1 MGSKVSDC
9 LVLEGDEVVIR
20 DVDLLSDVTPA
31 TNRFIGAQTC
41 LVSTLTPLS
50 QGPARRAS
58 RHVQSDPIHKAP
70 GCPEPRADDVVRRA
84 LQAKAP
90 RLRVQPETVRH
101 SEVQFLHLYVVV
113 EWKNGKKFMTL
124 VRQDE
129 PDERIL
135 SPEMKTAWNKVDRTK
150 LKHAIFAPT
159 SRRLGKT
166 AEQSMEEE
174 RIEAYNQKR
183 IPREWLKLGAK
194 FGEVIS
200 PSLSELQELVFQ
212 VARERWLLN
221 TFPPLHP
228 A

>member
-1 MGSKVSDC
+1 M
-9 LVLEGDEVVIR
+9 
-20 DVDLLSDVTPA
+20 
-31 TNRFIGAQTC
+31 
-41 LVSTLTPLS
+41 
-50 QGPARRAS
+50 
-58 RHVQSDPIHKAP
+58 
-70 GCPEPRADDVVRRA
+70 RRA

-166 AEQSMEEE
+166 AEESMEEE
-174 RIEAYNQKR
+174 LIEAYNQKR

-200 PSLSELQELVFQ
+200 ARPARAHDELCGTCCRLPARQRDRTRAGRRHAVSHVMCSRFRSVVTGCVSPHRCVCRQGLV
-212 VARERWLLN
+212 R
-221 TFPPLHP
+221 P
-228 A
+228 